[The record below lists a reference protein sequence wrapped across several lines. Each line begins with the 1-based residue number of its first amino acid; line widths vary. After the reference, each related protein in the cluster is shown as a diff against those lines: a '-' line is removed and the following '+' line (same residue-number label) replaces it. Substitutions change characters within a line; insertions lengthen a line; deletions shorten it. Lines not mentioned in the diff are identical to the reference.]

1 MRKRDSGG
9 RAVKLTITVPWD
21 ALCSD
26 NRKFLS
32 GKFILSQEYR
42 AARELLAVHAKVAM
56 KKQKWVVPQ
65 GKLKLTVT
73 VVEPDHRRRDL
84 NWSKAT
90 KDSLTHAGVWVDDS
104 QVRWEL
110 WHSVDVDKAKAGATI
125 TVEEL

>member
-1 MRKRDSGG
+1 MT
-9 RAVKLTITVPWD
+9 KLTFTVPWD
-21 ALCSD
+21 CLCSD

-42 AARELLAVHAKVAM
+42 AARELMAVHAKIAM

-65 GKLKLTVT
+65 GKLKLTVV
-73 VVEPDHRRRDL
+73 VVEPDHRKRDL

-90 KDSLTHAGVWVDDS
+90 KDSLTHAGVWSDDS

-110 WHSVDVDKAKAGATI
+110 WQSDKVDKAGAGAVI
-125 TVEEL
+125 TVETL

>member
-1 MRKRDSGG
+1 MS
-9 RAVKLTITVPWD
+9 KLTFSVPWS

-32 GKFILSQEYR
+32 GKFILSSEYR
-42 AARELLAVHAKVAM
+42 EARELLAVHAKVAM

-65 GKLKLTVT
+65 GTLKLTVT
-73 VVEPDHRRRDL
+73 VVEPDHRKRDL

-90 KDSLTHAGVWVDDS
+90 KDSMTHAGVWIDDS

-110 WHSVDVDKAKAGATI
+110 WQANAVDKTNAGATI

>member
-1 MRKRDSGG
+1 MPTQS
-9 RAVKLTITVPWD
+9 KLEFRVPWD

-56 KKQKWVVPQ
+56 KKQKWTVPQ
-65 GKLKLTVT
+65 GKLKMTVT
-73 VVEPDHRRRDL
+73 VVEPDHRKRDL

-90 KDSLTHAGVWVDDS
+90 KDSLTHAGVWIDDS

-110 WHSVDVDKAKAGATI
+110 WQANAVDKDGAGATI
-125 TVEEL
+125 TVEEM

>member
-1 MRKRDSGG
+1 M
-9 RAVKLTITVPWD
+9 KLVVVVPWD
-21 ALCSD
+21 GLCSD

-65 GKLKLTVT
+65 GKLKMTVI
-73 VVEPDHRRRDL
+73 VVEPDHRKRDL

-110 WHSVDVDKAKAGATI
+110 WQANAVDKSNAGATI
-125 TVEEL
+125 TVEDL